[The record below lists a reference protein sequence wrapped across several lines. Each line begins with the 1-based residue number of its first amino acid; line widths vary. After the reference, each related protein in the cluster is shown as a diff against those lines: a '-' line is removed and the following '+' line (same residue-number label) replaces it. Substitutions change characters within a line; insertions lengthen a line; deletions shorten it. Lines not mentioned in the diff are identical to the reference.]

1 MWKKLSNL
9 LEQIYPFIGL
19 LILLVG
25 LWQILVVITNIQTY
39 LLPSPLKV
47 VRALG
52 DMQWRWFYQAEAT
65 SIEIFGGFLLAAS
78 VGILLGIT
86 ITWSNLLRRA
96 ILPLLVFLNSLPKIA
111 LAPLFIIWL
120 GYGVIPNIVIAFT
133 SAFFPVVI
141 NTATGVKEID
151 PNLVDFAKSLQ
162 VPKWKRFLKIRIPN
176 ALPQIFAGLKTSSTL
191 AVIGAIV
198 GEFVASSRGLAA
210 VIMQAQGILATEAI
224 FAALVWISALGLGLY
239 GLVALTEKIFMP
251 WTQVIEE

>member
-1 MWKKLSNL
+1 MWNKLSKF
-9 LEQIYPFIGL
+9 LEQIYPFVGL

-25 LWQILVVITNIQTY
+25 LWQMLVVITNIQSY
-39 LLPSPLKV
+39 LLPSPVRV
-47 VRALG
+47 VQALG

-86 ITWSNLLRRA
+86 ITWSNILRRA
-96 ILPLLVFLNSLPKIA
+96 ILPMLVFLNSLPKIA

-120 GYGVIPNIVIAFT
+120 GYGIIPNIVIAFT
-133 SAFFPVVI
+133 TAFFPVVI
-141 NTATGVKEID
+141 NTAAGVVEID
-151 PNLVDFAKSLQ
+151 PNLINFAKSLR
-162 VPKWKRFLKIRIPN
+162 VPKWKRFFKIRIPN
-176 ALPQIFAGLKTSSTL
+176 ALPQIFAGLKTSATL

-224 FAALVWISALGLGLY
+224 FAALVWISVLGLGLY

-251 WTQVIEE
+251 WAQGIE